1 MHCSQ
6 VSWALRLGLRSA
18 RWGIKRHPAPLSA
31 AYPKIKTVPS
41 RRVRVNLMFMVSIL
55 IIQGTVVVLTDT
67 IHDLEPV
74 HNRPQAIARSIGL
87 RAADHG
93 FRRTQA
99 GAARKQFAVKDDAK
113 YGFIRTG
120 MLVARITAAV

>member
-41 RRVRVNLMFMVSIL
+41 ARVRVNLIFMVSIL
-55 IIQGTVVVLTDT
+55 IIQGKVAVLA
-67 IHDLEPV
+67 DLITSCFQGV
-74 HNRPQAIARSIGL
+74 IRVGTAVAMHRAVAIKDRLRWLQGVAGHVGHAAGAGGGGRDAIGL
-87 RAADHG
+87 SGLGHLR
-93 FRRTQA
+93 
-99 GAARKQFAVKDDAK
+99 V
-113 YGFIRTG
+113 
-120 MLVARITAAV
+120 